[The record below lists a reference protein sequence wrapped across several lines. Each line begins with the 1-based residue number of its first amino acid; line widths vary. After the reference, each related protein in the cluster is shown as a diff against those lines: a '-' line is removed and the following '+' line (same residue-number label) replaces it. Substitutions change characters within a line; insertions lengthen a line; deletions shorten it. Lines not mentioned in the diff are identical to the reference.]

1 MENCNISIIIPIFNT
16 EPYIYECLQSV
27 ANQLVTEQFEC
38 ILVDDCGSDRSMDIV
53 EQFLVDY
60 SGSVCFMI
68 IHHDM
73 NRGLSAARNSGIM
86 AAHGQYLYFLDS
98 DDTITPTCLQ
108 SLLQLAK
115 EYDSDLVQGGFFSS
129 SLVLSDFDSIRYPI
143 FIDNR
148 KEIIRRL
155 LDYNRNPVMAQ
166 NRLVNRSFIIKNN
179 LFFKEG
185 IIHEDIYWTFFLA
198 KYVKRMVISHEKT
211 YFYRSTPGSITN
223 KINIQKEIL
232 AYQTMIKDFSENLDI
247 FQINAQKRLIFCLLL
262 RAVQTG
268 YYEDDFAKKNLI
280 NCLKDKETLI
290 KRILLLL
297 IFHIKQHSFIHR
309 KLINLLMK
317 IYEM

>member
-1 MENCNISIIIPIFNT
+1 MKNCKISIIIPIFNT

-27 ANQLVTEQFEC
+27 ANQILTEQFEC

-60 SGSVCFMI
+60 SGPICFMI
-68 IHHDM
+68 IHHDT

-129 SLVLSDFDSIRYPI
+129 SLVLSDFDSISCPL

-148 KEIIRRL
+148 KEIKRRL

-166 NRLVNRSFIIKNN
+166 NRLVNRSFILQYN

-185 IIHEDIYWTFFLA
+185 IVHEDNYWTFFLA
-198 KYVKRMVISHEKT
+198 KHVKRMIISHEKT
-211 YFYRSTPGSITN
+211 YFYRLTPGSITN
-223 KINIQKEIL
+223 NVNVHNEIL
-232 AYQTMIKDFSENLDI
+232 AFRTMIKDFSENIDS
-247 FQINAQKRLIFCLLL
+247 FQVNAQKRLIFCLLL
-262 RAVQTG
+262 IAIQNG
-268 YYEDDFAKKNLI
+268 YYEDNYAKKKLI
-280 NCLKDKETLI
+280 NCLKNKETSFN
-290 KRILLLL
+290 KMLLFL
-297 IFHIKQHSFIHR
+297 IFKTKNSYIH
-309 KLINLLMK
+309 KKCINLLMR
-317 IYEM
+317 IYAK